1 MLIEDCT
8 SILRMAD
15 GKITPINSI
24 AKFNSINTRR
34 IIAKR
39 QVETDKE
46 DAISRQA
53 YLLAFVVHLG
63 KRSRKSAG
71 EQKTC
76 VFSPNV
82 IDLALKLGQMEIHGS
97 MQIREWV
104 FLLVFQTTVTIENRG
119 PI

>member
-1 MLIEDCT
+1 MNPT
-8 SILRMAD
+8 KTR
-15 GKITPINSI
+15 GI
-24 AKFNSINTRR
+24 AE
-34 IIAKR
+34 R

-82 IDLALKLGQMEIHGS
+82 IDLTLKLGQMEIHGS

-104 FLLVFQTTVTIENRG
+104 LFPPCIPNNSDYRKPWPYLICIASLFG
-119 PI
+119 